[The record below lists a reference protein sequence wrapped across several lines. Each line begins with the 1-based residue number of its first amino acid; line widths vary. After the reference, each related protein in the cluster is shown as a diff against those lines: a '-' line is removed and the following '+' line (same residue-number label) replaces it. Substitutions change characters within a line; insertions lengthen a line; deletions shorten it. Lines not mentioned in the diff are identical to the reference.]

1 MASNQGP
8 RRDAGKQRFW
18 QARVAQWRRSGLSV
32 REFCRRE
39 DLSEPLFYSWRREP
53 ARREISESLAA
64 GVRRQGP
71 AQATRFLPV
80 HIVAPRPVGQP
91 TAIEI
96 ILPRGRRVR
105 VRPGFDRDTLQAV
118 LDLLEQ
124 RPC

>member
-1 MASNQGP
+1 MANHGP
-8 RRDAGKQRFW
+8 RRDLSKQRLW
-18 QARVAQWRRSGLSV
+18 RARVAPWRRSGLSV

-39 DLSEPLFYSWRREP
+39 GLSEQAFYSWRRELT
-53 ARREISESLAA
+53 RRELSEAPAA
-64 GVRRQGP
+64 GSTRQR
-71 AQATRFLPV
+71 AVQAASLVPLQ
-80 HIVAPRPVGQP
+80 IVTPHPIGQA

-96 ILPRGRRVR
+96 VLPRGRRVR

>member
-1 MASNQGP
+1 MASKHGP
-8 RRDAGKQRFW
+8 RRDTDKERFW
-18 QARVAQWRRSGLSV
+18 RARVVQWRRSGLSV

-39 DLSEPLFYSWRREP
+39 GLSEPLFYSWRREL
-53 ARREISESLAA
+53 AKREMSESLAT
-64 GVRRQGP
+64 GVKGL
-71 AQATRFLPV
+71 ATHFVPV
-80 HIVAPRPVGQP
+80 RIVAPPSVGQT

-96 ILPRGRRVR
+96 VLSRGQRVR

>member
-1 MASNQGP
+1 MASKHGP
-8 RRDAGKQRFW
+8 RRDTDKQRFW
-18 QARVAQWRRSGLSV
+18 RARVVQWRRSGLSV

-39 DLSEPLFYSWRREP
+39 GLSEPLFYSWRREL
-53 ARREISESLAA
+53 AQREMSESLAA
-64 GVRRQGP
+64 GVKGP
-71 AQATRFLPV
+71 AKTTHFVPV
-80 HIVAPRPVGQP
+80 RIVAPRSVGQT

-96 ILPRGRRVR
+96 VLSRGRRVR